1 MGTPSQHPS
10 VYQTHAAVYPTGSG
24 PVYLNNLRV
33 AIGEASL
40 AFAAYQLNEN
50 SIIPSHMSH
59 VTRAT
64 PLAAYRNIDAPVDSG
79 EASVARLA
87 DLSREFSPDIGFV
100 IHQSLESIEAEW
112 RRFEQFADCT
122 AFQSFEWLTAWYRHI
137 GLADGIIPVVA
148 IGSFANGEIAL
159 IVPLAI
165 QRDRAS
171 RRLCWLGQGQCD
183 YNAPLLSPDFSQRVS
198 LDRFLAAWR
207 ELCKL
212 IQREP
217 QLRYDWIEL
226 EKMPRMVGT
235 QINPF
240 TYLPVTDNPS
250 GAHLTYLSD
259 DWEKFY
265 FAKRSSATRRRDR
278 TKRRHMAEFGE
289 ISFITCTDPE
299 DSRRTLEALFEQKSR
314 AFAHRGIPDIF
325 QRPGFKEFFLDLAS
339 NTNLGHQFHISRIE
353 IGGTLVT
360 ANFAIIF
367 GDCYYH
373 VLASYDDTAAI
384 AQYGPGALHLRELL
398 AYAIGRGLR
407 RFDFTIGD
415 EPYKLE
421 WSNCSLELFDHSAA
435 ATWRGWPL
443 NLSSLA
449 RRRIKRF
456 IKQTPV
462 TWRLVSYVRSMINAR
477 THS

>member
-1 MGTPSQHPS
+1 M
-10 VYQTHAAVYPTGSG
+10 
-24 PVYLNNLRV
+24 

-40 AFAAYQLNEN
+40 AIAAYLLNEI
-50 SIIPSHMSH
+50 STIHPVSH

-64 PLAAYRNIDAPVDSG
+64 PLAAYRTVDAPADPG
-79 EASVARLA
+79 ESSVARLA
-87 DLSREFSPDIGFV
+87 DLSREFSSDISFV

-122 AFQSFEWLTAWYRHI
+122 AFQSFDWLTAWYRRL
-137 GLADGIIPVVA
+137 GLAEGIIPVVA
-148 IGSFANGEIAL
+148 VGSFANGEIAL

-171 RRLCWLGQGQCD
+171 RRLCWFGQDQCD
-183 YNAPLLSPDFSQRVS
+183 YNAPLLSPDFSQRVP
-198 LDRFLAAWR
+198 LDRFLIAWR
-207 ELCKL
+207 KLREL
-212 IQREP
+212 IRRDP
-217 QLRYDWIEL
+217 RLRYDWIEV
-226 EKMPRMVGT
+226 EKMPRMVGA

-250 GAHLTYLSD
+250 GAHLTHLGD

-278 TKRRHMAEFGE
+278 TKRRHMSEFGE
-289 ISFITCTDPE
+289 IRFVTCTDPE

-314 AFAHRGIPDIF
+314 AFVHRGIPDIF
-325 QRPGFKEFFLDLAS
+325 QRAGFKEFFFDLAS
-339 NTNLGHQFHISRIE
+339 NANLKHQFHISRIE
-353 IGGTLVT
+353 VGGTLVAT
-360 ANFAIIF
+360 NFAIVF

-373 VLASYDDTAAI
+373 VLASYDDTAAVSH
-384 AQYGPGALHLRELL
+384 YGPGALHLRELL
-398 AYAIGRGLR
+398 AYAIGCKLR

-421 WSNCSLELFDHSAA
+421 WSDCSLELFDHSAA
-435 ATWRGWPL
+435 ETWRGWPL

-449 RRRIKRF
+449 RRWIKRS
-456 IKQTPV
+456 IKQTPIA
-462 TWRLVSYVRSMINAR
+462 WRLVSRVRSILGAR
-477 THS
+477 TQSGDAKPTRQ